1 MLRAAILFFVIGLVA
16 MLLGATGFAGLSVDI
31 GKTLLIVFLILAVLS
46 FLVSLFQGR
55 SPKVL
60 PAILL
65 AFGVG
70 ALAIPQQSYAN
81 EPSVTEQAKE
91 AGRDV
96 KKVTKKTVR
105 NVKDKTCE
113 MVNGKMECAVKK
125 VKHKAEN
132 AVDEAADAVN
142 EPKTN

>member
-31 GKTLLIVFLILAVLS
+31 GKTLLIVFLVLAVLS

-55 SPKVL
+55 SPKIL
-60 PAILL
+60 PAVLL
-65 AFGVG
+65 AFGLG
-70 ALAIPQQSYAN
+70 ALAIPQTSQAEDASL
-81 EPSVTEQAKE
+81 TEQAKE

-113 MVNGKMECAVKK
+113 MVNGKMECTAKK
-125 VKHKAEN
+125 VKHKVQN
-132 AVDEAADAVN
+132 ATDEAADAVN
-142 EPKTN
+142 EPATN